1 MLNKIIAVLVYVA
14 LLPVYLVYSLFT
26 NTQGKWY

>member
-1 MLNKIIAVLVYVA
+1 MLNKIITVLIYVA

>member
-1 MLNKIIAVLVYVA
+1 MLNKIITALVYVA

-26 NTQGKWY
+26 NSQGKWY

>member
-1 MLNKIIAVLVYVA
+1 MLNKIITVLIYVA
-14 LLPVYLVYSLFT
+14 LLPIYLVYSLFT